1 MPVDRRA
8 FLRGAV
14 ALAGAPLFPLAAAR
28 ADAPKPFALEARV
41 ARVPLVGEP
50 YPDTEVWAYDGR
62 VPGPELRLKQ
72 GERLRVAVTNR
83 LPEGTTVHW
92 HGVRVPN
99 AMDGV
104 PHVTQPP
111 IAANGG
117 TFVYEF
123 EAKDAGTYWYHPHSR
138 SYEQVGRGLAGALVV
153 EERAPIAVDRDL
165 TWMLGDWRLTREAQ
179 HRADFGNMF
188 DTTHAGRIGN
198 TVTINGVVPESL
210 DVRAGERIRLRLVNG
225 ATARVFALEFR
236 GHRPWIVALDGQP
249 VEPHEPEGG
258 RVVLGPSMRADLVLD
273 LTGKPGERHAV
284 QDTYYARNSYR
295 LLDLAYS
302 AEAPLKSGARGE
314 PMRLPPNPLPE
325 PDLARA
331 VRHRV
336 AMTGGMMG
344 GMQGGMMGGGMTGM
358 QEMMRQGMAWAMN
371 GVVGAEHTHPLLFA
385 VKRDASC
392 VVELVND
399 TAWDHP
405 MHLHGHSFRVITMN
419 GKPTRRREWRDT
431 VLLRPRERAEIAF
444 VADNPGDWMF
454 HCHVLEH
461 QAGGMMAVVRVG

>member
-1 MPVDRRA
+1 
-8 FLRGAV
+8 LRGAA
-14 ALAGAPLFPLAAAR
+14 ALAGAPLVPFTAAR
-28 ADAPKPFALEARV
+28 ADAPKRFALDARV
-41 ARVPLVGEP
+41 ARVALVGP
-50 YPDTEVWAYDGR
+50 PHPDTEVWAYDGR
-62 VPGPELRLKQ
+62 VPGPELRVKQ
-72 GERLRVAVTNR
+72 GERLRVAVTNQ
-83 LPEGTTVHW
+83 LSEGTTVHW
-92 HGVRVPN
+92 HGVRLPN

-104 PHVTQPP
+104 AHLTQPP

-138 SYEQVGRGLAGALVV
+138 SYEQVGRGLSGALVV
-153 EERAPIAVDRDL
+153 EERAPIAVDREL
-165 TWMLGDWRLTREAQ
+165 TWMLSDWRLTQVAQ
-179 HRADFGNMF
+179 HRADFRSLF
-188 DTTHAGRIGN
+188 DVTHAGRIGN

-210 DVRAGERIRLRLVNG
+210 DVRAGERIRLRLVN
-225 ATARVFALEFR
+225 AANARVFALEFR

-249 VEPHEPEGG
+249 IEPHVPEGG
-258 RVVLGPSMRADLVLD
+258 RVVLGPSMRTDLVLD
-273 LTGKPGERHAV
+273 LTGQPGERHAV
-284 QDTYYARNSYR
+284 HDTYYPKGSYR

-302 AEAPLKSGARGE
+302 AEPQLASGPRGA

-336 AMTGGMMG
+336 TMAGGMMG
-344 GMQGGMMGGGMTGM
+344 GMQGGAIGGRMTDM
-358 QEMMRQGMAWAMN
+358 QALMRQGMAWAMN
-371 GVVGAEHTHPLLFA
+371 GVVGGEHDHPLLFA
-385 VKRDASC
+385 VKRDTSC

-405 MHLHGHSFRVITMN
+405 MHLHGHAFRVIAMN
-419 GKPTRRREWRDT
+419 GQPTPRREWRDT
-431 VLLRPRERAEIAF
+431 VLLRPRETAEIAF